1 VIQYERADVDCR
13 GENQH
18 QRRPL
23 PANSRRIDQ
32 QMADKKGLLAEFKDF
47 IATGDLMSI
56 AVAFIM
62 GAAVKAVI
70 DSFVGD
76 IVTGLI
82 GLVIP
87 CKDITLPDGTVKAKA
102 DCSGIAGEKWKS
114 VKWGSFINQII
125 NFLIIA
131 FVVFMMVKAYKKMTN
146 KGLAQDGP
154 SDNDLLKEIRDSLK
168 SGR

>member
-1 VIQYERADVDCR
+1 
-13 GENQH
+13 
-18 QRRPL
+18 
-23 PANSRRIDQ
+23 
-32 QMADKKGLLAEFKDF
+32 MAAKKGLIAEFKDF

-76 IVTGLI
+76 IVTGIL
-82 GLVIP
+82 GLFVP
-87 CKDITLPDGTVKAKA
+87 CKDLPGAEPGSKG
-102 DCSGIAGEKWKS
+102 DCSGLAGKAWKS

-131 FVVFMMVKAYKKMTN
+131 FVVFMMVKAYKKMTQRS
-146 KGLAQDGP
+146 LAQDGP
-154 SDNDLLKEIRDSLK
+154 STNDLLTEIRDSLK

>member
-1 VIQYERADVDCR
+1 
-13 GENQH
+13 
-18 QRRPL
+18 
-23 PANSRRIDQ
+23 
-32 QMADKKGLLAEFKDF
+32 MAEKKGLIAEFKDF

-62 GAAVKAVI
+62 GAAIKAVI

-82 GLVIP
+82 GIVIP
-87 CKDITLPDGTVKAKA
+87 CKDLVQGDKVIPKG
-102 DCSGIAGEKWKS
+102 DCSGIAGKKWKS
-114 VKWGSFINQII
+114 VGYGNFINEVIK
-125 NFLIIA
+125 FLIIA
-131 FVVFMMVKAYKKMTN
+131 AVVFLMIKAYKKMTN
-146 KGLAQDGP
+146 KALAQDGP